1 MVPHRAIAFVTY
13 TTREGAEKA
22 AEQLADKL
30 VIKGPRLKLRWSWQK
45 DAVCVGQPESPNL
58 NDTKRKKEGSMELS
72 RIN

>member
-1 MVPHRAIAFVTY
+1 
-13 TTREGAEKA
+13 
-22 AEQLADKL
+22 

-58 NDTKRKKEGSMELS
+58 NDTKRKKEGSMELI